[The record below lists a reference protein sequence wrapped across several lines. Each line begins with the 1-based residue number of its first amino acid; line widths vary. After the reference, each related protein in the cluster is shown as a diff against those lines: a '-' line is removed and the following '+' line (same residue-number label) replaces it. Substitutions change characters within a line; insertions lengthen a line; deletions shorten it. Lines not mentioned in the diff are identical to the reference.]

1 MAWAL
6 RHSSWGGKA
15 ICLCLPATSAAR
27 TRASA
32 PPPQPPPQQFLSAPA
47 ASPSIP
53 YLPRRPSALPPSQSL
68 NDGRH
73 RTLRALWY
81 ARRCALRCAHS
92 SSLGQSF
99 DAVRPQPV
107 GSTLS
112 YLRDGARCL
121 CFFTQVLL
129 SVWTIWTV
137 RTLTIETASKFGQ
150 SSRPFP
156 WRRAQSLASHA
167 SDGQWSGRSGPREQS

>member
-1 MAWAL
+1 MWCTAEHGMGIEAQFVGRESYML
-6 RHSSWGGKA
+6 MLASDECCAHTSV
-15 ICLCLPATSAAR
+15 CPTPATAAPAVPLCPCR
-27 TRASA
+27 LSIHTIPA
-32 PPPQPPPQQFLSAPA
+32 PPPLRTA
-47 ASPSIP
+47 
-53 YLPRRPSALPPSQSL
+53 
-68 NDGRH
+68 GRH

-81 ARRCALRCAHS
+81 ARWCALRCAHS